1 MAELNIDEIVR
12 LLTDAKEAYYNSD
25 TPIMS
30 DAEFDELEEGL
41 KRIDPGNP
49 YFSSVG
55 TVLEQGEK
63 IRHKT
68 PMLSMAKAKNIDDV
82 RTWLKRLAGVEIH
95 GFVLEPKIDGLS
107 ATCRFSGGK
116 LLYVATRG
124 DGEVGQDVTHIAGYV
139 SDIPQNLSFTK
150 DEIEIRG
157 ELYLPRNTEYNTEGK
172 PLRNSC
178 VGLINRKENRSD
190 LKYVRFAVYQIV
202 GLDNVRLESER
213 IKLLRDSGMNAVQFS
228 TASDISEIEEYFQSY
243 MNEFRDRWEYETD
256 GLILSVDDR
265 GLFDEIDSM
274 WVVDHHHHYA
284 IALKPPSQSRETKIR
299 DIIWQVSRQGNLVPV
314 ALFEPV
320 VIGGAKLERATLN
333 NYENVVRLRVQS
345 GDSLVVQRANDVIPF
360 VQENRSSHGR
370 SGFNEE
376 LVARECPSCRSK
388 PVRSGV
394 HLRCVNPSCEEQAI
408 QRIIYWVKSCDIEN
422 VAEATV
428 RTLFSLG
435 RIRNIRDLYNI
446 TEKDFDGVEG
456 FAEKKITNF
465 ITEVRSSKSM
475 TPRELIS
482 RLGIPLV
489 QKKSLVKLG
498 ISTVDDFLSYNDDT
512 YVIGRNIIEWRSD
525 ASNMTLFNELL
536 GVLELAEET
545 GGAAKGKVCMTG
557 KGPGKRNELIKIIE
571 DMGYEFSNTVTKDL
585 AILICEDVNGKSSKL
600 DNARKSGIKLMSYE
614 EFFGDK
620 IVDME

>member
-1 MAELNIDEIVR
+1 
-12 LLTDAKEAYYNSD
+12 
-25 TPIMS
+25 MS
-30 DAEFDELEEGL
+30 DSEFDELEDQLCKLYPE
-41 KRIDPGNP
+41 NS

-55 TVLEQGEK
+55 ILQPHGVK
-63 IRHKT
+63 ISHPL
-68 PMLSMAKAKNIDDV
+68 PMLSMAKAKNMDDV
-82 RTWLKRLAGVEIH
+82 KTWLKRLAGVEIT

-107 ATCRFSGGK
+107 ATCRYKNGK
-116 LLYVATRG
+116 LVYVATRG
-124 DGEVGQDVTHIAGYV
+124 DGEVGQDVTHIAEYV
-139 SDIPQNLSFTK
+139 SDIPQIISFTK
-150 DEIEIRG
+150 EEIEIRG
-157 ELYLPRNTEYNTEGK
+157 ELYLPRNTGYNTEGK

-178 VGLINRKENRSD
+178 VGLINRKENRGD
-190 LKYVRFAVYQIV
+190 LIHVRFAVYQIV
-202 GLDNVRLESER
+202 GLEDITLESDR
-213 IKLLRDSGMNAVQFS
+213 IKLLDDNRMNAVNYF
-228 TASDISEIEEYFQSY
+228 TASDISEIEEYYNSY
-243 MNEFRDRWEYETD
+243 MNEYRDRWEYETD

-265 GLFDEIDSM
+265 RLFEEIDSM
-274 WVVDHHHHYA
+274 WVVDHHHHYS
-284 IALKPPSQSRETKIR
+284 IALKPPSQSRETKLR

-333 NYENVVRLRVQS
+333 NYENVIRLKVQR
-345 GDSLVVQRANDVIPF
+345 GDTLVVQRANDVIPF

-370 SGFNEE
+370 TDFNDE
-376 LVARECPSCRSK
+376 LVAGECPSCASR

-394 HLRCVNPSCEEQAI
+394 HIRCVNSACEEQSI
-408 QRIIYWVKSCDIEN
+408 QKIIYWVKSCDIEN

-435 RIRNIRDLYNI
+435 RIKNISELR
-446 TEKDFDGVEG
+446 
-456 FAEKKITNF
+456 ASKKITL
-465 ITEVRSSKSM
+465 M
-475 TPRELIS
+475 ELIS
-482 RLGIPLV
+482 RLAIPLV

-498 ISTVDDFLSYNDDT
+498 ISTVSDFISYNDDT
-512 YVIGRNIIEWRSD
+512 YVIGRNIIDWKSD
-525 ASNMTLFNELL
+525 SSNMTLFNELL
-536 GVLELAEET
+536 EVLELVEDT

-585 AILICEDVNGKSSKL
+585 EILICEDVNGKSSKL

>member
-1 MAELNIDEIVR
+1 MNADEIVK
-12 LLTDAKEAYYNSD
+12 LLSDARDAYYNSD
-25 TPIMS
+25 KPLMT
-30 DAEFDELEEGL
+30 DGEFDELEEKL
-41 KRIDPGNP
+41 RKLDPENP

-55 TVLEQGEK
+55 IIQPQGEK
-63 IRHKT
+63 IRHST
-68 PMLSMAKAKNIDDV
+68 SMLSMAKAKNMDDV
-82 RTWLKRLAGVEIH
+82 KTWLKRLAGVDIT

-107 ATCRFSGGK
+107 ATCRYIDGR
-116 LLYVATRG
+116 LVYVATRG
-124 DGEVGQDVTHIAGYV
+124 DGETGQDITHIAEFV
-139 SDIPQNLSFTK
+139 SDIPQKIVFTNA
-150 DEIEIRG
+150 EIEIRG

-178 VGLINRKENRSD
+178 VGLINRKENRGD

-202 GLDNVRLESER
+202 GLEDLTLESDR
-213 IKLLRDSGMNAVQFS
+213 IKLLADNSLNAVNYF
-228 TASDISEIEEYFQSY
+228 TASDISEIEEYYNSY
-243 MNEFRDRWEYETD
+243 MNEYRDQWEYETD

-265 GLFDEIDSM
+265 GLFEEIDSM

-284 IALKPPSQSRETKIR
+284 IALKPPSQSRETKVR

-333 NYENVVRLRVQS
+333 NYENVLRLKVQR
-345 GDSLVVQRANDVIPF
+345 GDILVVQRANDVIPF

-370 SGFNEE
+370 TEFNDE
-376 LVARECPSCRSK
+376 LVARECPSCYSK

-394 HLRCVNPSCEEQAI
+394 HIRCVNPLCGEQSI

-428 RTLFSLG
+428 RTLFSLE
-435 RIRNIRDLYNI
+435 RIKNIRDLYNI
-446 TEKDFDGVEG
+446 TEKDFEGVEG

-465 ITEVRSSKSM
+465 INEVRASRKM
-475 TPRELIS
+475 TPREFIS

-498 ISTVDDFLSYNDDT
+498 ISTVEDFISYKDDT
-512 YVIGRNIIEWRSD
+512 YVIGRNIIEWKRDS
-525 ASNMTLFNELL
+525 SNMELFNELL
-536 GVLELAEET
+536 EVLDLAEET
-545 GGAAKGKVCMTG
+545 GRSSKGKVCMTG
-557 KGPGKRNELIKIIE
+557 KGPGKRNELIRIIE
-571 DMGYEFSNTVTKDL
+571 ELGYEFSNTVTKDL
-585 AILICEDVNGKSSKL
+585 EILICEDVNGKSSKL
-600 DNARKSGIKLMSYE
+600 DNARKNGIKLMSYE

-620 IVDME
+620 IVDMG

>member
-1 MAELNIDEIVR
+1 MNIDEIVK
-12 LLTDAKEAYYNSD
+12 LLIDARDAYYNSD
-25 TPIMS
+25 KPLMS
-30 DAEFDELEEGL
+30 DSEFDELEDKLREL
-41 KRIDPGNP
+41 DPENP

-55 TVLEQGEK
+55 TLTAQGEK
-63 IRHKT
+63 IRHST

-82 RTWLKRLAGVEIH
+82 KTWLRRLAGVEIK

-107 ATCRFSGGK
+107 ATCRYKNGK
-116 LLYVATRG
+116 LVYVATRG
-124 DGEVGQDVTHIAGYV
+124 DGEVGQDVTHIAEYV
-139 SDIPQNLSFTK
+139 SDIRQSIAFTE

-157 ELYLPRNTEYNTEGK
+157 ELYLPRNTEFNTEGK

-178 VGLINRKENRSD
+178 VGLINRKENRGD

-202 GLDNVRLESER
+202 GLNGISLESER
-213 IKLLRDSGMNAVQFS
+213 IKLLGESGMNAVQFE
-228 TASDISEIEEYFQSY
+228 TAYDVQEIEEYYISY
-243 MNEFRDRWEYETD
+243 MNEFRERWEYETD

-265 GLFDEIDSM
+265 SLFEEIDSM
-274 WVVDHHHHYA
+274 WVVDHHHHYS
-284 IALKPPSQSRETKIR
+284 IALKPPSQSRETSIR

-333 NYENVVRLRVQS
+333 NYENVIRLKVQK
-345 GDSLVVQRANDVIPF
+345 GDTLVVQRANDVIPF

-370 SGFNEE
+370 PDFNDE
-376 LVARECPSCRSK
+376 LVAGECPSCGSV

-394 HLRCVNPSCEEQAI
+394 HLRCVNPACEEQSI

-435 RIRNIRDLYNI
+435 RIKNIRDLYNI
-446 TEKDFDGVEG
+446 TERDFEGVEG
-456 FAEKKITNF
+456 FAEKKIANF
-465 ITEVRSSKSM
+465 INEVRASRKM

-498 ISTVDDFLSYNDDT
+498 ISSVEEFLSFNSET
-512 YVIGRNIIEWRSD
+512 FVIGRNIIEWKSD
-525 ASNMTLFNELL
+525 SSNMTLFNELL
-536 GVLELAEET
+536 EVLDLTEEA
-545 GGAAKGKVCMTG
+545 GGAARGKVCMTG
-557 KGPGKRNELIKIIE
+557 KGPGRRNDLIRIIGE
-571 DMGYEFSNTVTKDL
+571 MGYEFSNTVTKDL

-600 DNARKSGIKLMSYE
+600 DNARKNGIKLMSYG